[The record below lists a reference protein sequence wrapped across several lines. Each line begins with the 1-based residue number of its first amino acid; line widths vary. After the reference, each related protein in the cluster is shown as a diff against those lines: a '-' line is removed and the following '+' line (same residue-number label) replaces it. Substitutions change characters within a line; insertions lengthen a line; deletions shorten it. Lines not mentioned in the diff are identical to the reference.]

1 MEPFFMDSCG
11 SHFLCPGKPSFTMEP
26 ATVVDKED
34 ANMETGPPPLIQK
47 DSYRLKKKLELRRI

>member
-34 ANMETGPPPLIQK
+34 ANMETGPPLIQK
-47 DSYRLKKKLELRRI
+47 DSYGLD